1 MCAACIADGT
11 IAGIAFCLA
20 GSKVWT
26 NPILVKKRLVVTD
39 LSSLFTG
46 YLLNNFINGIPMAAP
61 MLGDREACHGLAAR
75 SHAAHRYNLVD
86 YHDFTYPVSHLA
98 RDDDH
103 NA

>member
-1 MCAACIADGT
+1 
-11 IAGIAFCLA
+11 
-20 GSKVWT
+20 
-26 NPILVKKRLVVTD
+26 
-39 LSSLFTG
+39 
-46 YLLNNFINGIPMAAP
+46 MAAP